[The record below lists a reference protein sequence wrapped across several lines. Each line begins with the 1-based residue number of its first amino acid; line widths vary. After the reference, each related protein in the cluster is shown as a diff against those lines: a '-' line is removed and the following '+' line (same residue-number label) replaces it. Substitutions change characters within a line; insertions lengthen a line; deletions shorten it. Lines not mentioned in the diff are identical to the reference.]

1 MTDALIIQI
10 LSMMFCAMGLGIF
23 VNPHF
28 YKKIMEDFVENES
41 ISFLASLISFTIGF
55 LLISLRRA
63 PYPEHI
69 SIITIM
75 GWIALLKGLL
85 MIILPKPLLQIVKVF
100 SKKKGIFMFCG
111 TFLLILGMI
120 FMYMG
125 VKML

>member
-23 VNPHF
+23 VNPRF

-41 ISFLASLISFTIGF
+41 ISFLTSLASFTIGF

-63 PYPEHI
+63 PYPEHV

-85 MIILPKPLLQIVKVF
+85 MITLPKPLLQIVKIF
-100 SKKKGIFMFCG
+100 AKKQGIFMFCG
-111 TFLLILGMI
+111 TILLLIGI
-120 FMYMG
+120 VFMYMG